1 MRKEIRTMSNE
12 KELAIELLN
21 KLSDYDTL
29 VHIIYTILKD
39 YFKSEED

>member
-1 MRKEIRTMSNE
+1 MLDE
-12 KELAIELLN
+12 KQQAIDLLN

-39 YFKSEED
+39 YFKSVED

>member
-1 MRKEIRTMSNE
+1 MRKEIKAMSNE

-21 KLSDYDTL
+21 KLNDYDAL

>member
-1 MRKEIRTMSNE
+1 MRKEIKAMSNE

-21 KLSDYDTL
+21 KLNDYDTL

>member
-1 MRKEIRTMSNE
+1 MIDE
-12 KELAIELLN
+12 KKMAIDLLN

-39 YFKSEED
+39 HFKTEED